1 MKKIEFDVFAEGQYL
16 YFDIGRLIQIENQT
30 HKSAIDLITKQD
42 LSFGFLTVLLSIG
55 LRQHGLKTPQ
65 WYAEKLSEKFSRFE
79 LTIDDIAVPL
89 AKAIIGTGIM
99 GKQLYY
105 STFPDEITESVEEEL
120 EVIEKN

>member
-65 WYAEKLSEKFSRFE
+65 WYAEKLSEKFSKFE